1 MAFNAREQI
10 LLATGQSQRRHFAQR
25 RHLEAALR
33 TEARD
38 LAIGSLFHARQPQP
52 HGRGVVW
59 CHADEIFVAV
69 AVEIANHQRAD
80 RLTGTEFN
88 GLAEFAAVL
97 PASRAAFERPHRYF
111 ATNNRREIRS
121 RIADQVRDDEPI
133 TARGQAFLGNAPL
146 HFELPR
152 LDLLQKHDGSWLTRV
167 DNVEHSVAIEVEG
180 HDGVHLMR
188 DRHLDA
194 LEAPVGGN
202 LVHAA
207 LGFDGIVGRR
217 AGFLQVQLDAALEVV
232 DHDQVE
238 ATVAVHVAD
247 GDWPCVGIDFHHL
260 EAIEAKVGRDFRI
273 LAARRR
279 CEHESKANRNLQQ
292 GDEGWRK
299 ETRGGGERLLDGL
312 HARIRWEFGC
322 AA

>member
-25 RHLEAALR
+25 RHLKAALR

-38 LAIGSLFHARQPQP
+38 LAIGSIFHARQPQP
-52 HGRGVVW
+52 HWCGVVW
-59 CHADEIFVAV
+59 CHADEIFVTV

-133 TARGQAFLGNAPL
+133 AARGQAFLGNAPL

-194 LEAPVGGN
+194 LEAPVGRN

-207 LGFDGIVGRR
+207 PGFDGIVGRR
-217 AGFLQVQLDAALEVV
+217 ARLLQVQLDAALEVV

-247 GDWPCVGIDFHHL
+247 GDWPCVRIDFHHL
-260 EAIEAKVGRDFRI
+260 EAIEAKVRRDLRI
-273 LAARRR
+273 LAASRRR
-279 CEHESKANRNLQQ
+279 EQESKANRNLQQ
-292 GDEGWRK
+292 ADK
-299 ETRGGGERLLDGL
+299 GGRE
-312 HARIRWEFGC
+312 
-322 AA
+322 